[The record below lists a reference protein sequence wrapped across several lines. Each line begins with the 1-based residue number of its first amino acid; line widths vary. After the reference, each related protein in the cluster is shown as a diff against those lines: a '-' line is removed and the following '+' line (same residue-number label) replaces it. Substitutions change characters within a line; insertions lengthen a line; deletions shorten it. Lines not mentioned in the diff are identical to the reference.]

1 MKFGYEYF
9 FLRLSDLQA
18 KKIIS
23 ITTGRN
29 IGSIIDVDVLND
41 GKIDSLIVEQSRN
54 IFSLNRESDTRI
66 SWGDI
71 TKIGEDVILVRK
83 D

>member
-1 MKFGYEYF
+1 M
-9 FLRLSDLQA
+9 RLSDLQA

-23 ITTGRN
+23 ITSGRN

-41 GKIDSLIVEQSRN
+41 GRIDSLLIEQN
-54 IFSLNRESDTRI
+54 KTFFSLNRESDTRI
-66 SWGDI
+66 MWSDI
-71 TKIGEDVILVRK
+71 TKIGEDVILVKK

>member
-1 MKFGYEYF
+1 MVIL
-9 FLRLSDLQA
+9 LRLSDLQN

-29 IGSIIDVDVLND
+29 IGNIIDVDIHED
-41 GKIDSLIVEQSRN
+41 GRIDSFVIEQSRN
-54 IFSLNRESDTRI
+54 FFSLNRESDTRVL
-66 SWGDI
+66 WKDI
-71 TKIGEDVILVRK
+71 TKIGEDVILVQG

>member
-1 MKFGYEYF
+1 M
-9 FLRLSDLQA
+9 RLSDLQA

-23 ITTGRN
+23 ITSGRN

-41 GKIDSLIVEQSRN
+41 GRIDSLLIEQN
-54 IFSLNRESDTRI
+54 KTLFSLNRETDTRI
-66 SWGDI
+66 NWSDI
-71 TKIGEDVILVRK
+71 TKIGEDVILVKK

>member
-1 MKFGYEYF
+1 M
-9 FLRLSDLQA
+9 RLSDLQA

-23 ITTGRN
+23 ITSGRN
-29 IGSIIDVDVLND
+29 IGTIIDVDVLND
-41 GKIDSLIVEQSRN
+41 GRIDALLIEQN
-54 IFSLNRESDTRI
+54 KTLFSLSRETDTRI

-71 TKIGEDVILVRK
+71 TKIGEDVILVKK

>member
-1 MKFGYEYF
+1 MIY
-9 FLRLSDLQA
+9 LRLSDLQS

-23 ITTGRN
+23 IVSGRN
-29 IGSIIDVDVLND
+29 IGNIIDADVRDD
-41 GKIDSLIVEQSRN
+41 GNIESLIIEQSKN
-54 IFSLNRESDTRI
+54 FFSLNRESDTRI
-66 SWGDI
+66 FWNDI

>member
-1 MKFGYEYF
+1 M
-9 FLRLSDLQA
+9 RLSDLQA

-29 IGSIIDVDVLND
+29 IGSIIDVEVLND
-41 GKIDSLIVEQSRN
+41 GRIESLMIDQNKGL
-54 IFSLNRESDTRI
+54 FSLNRESDTRI
-66 SWGDI
+66 IWGDI
-71 TKIGEDVILVRK
+71 TKIGEDVILVKK

>member
-1 MKFGYEYF
+1 M
-9 FLRLSDLQA
+9 RLSDLQA

-23 ITTGRN
+23 ITSGRN

-41 GKIDSLIVEQSRN
+41 GRIESLLIEQN
-54 IFSLNRESDTRI
+54 KTLFSLNREMDTRI

-71 TKIGEDVILVRK
+71 TKIGEDVILVKK

>member
-1 MKFGYEYF
+1 M
-9 FLRLSDLQA
+9 RLSDLQA

-23 ITTGRN
+23 IVSGRN
-29 IGSIIDVDVLND
+29 IGSIIDADVRDD
-41 GKIDSLIVEQSRN
+41 GNIESLIVEQNRN
-54 IFSLNRESDTRI
+54 LFSLNRESDTKI
-66 SWGDI
+66 QWNDI

>member
-1 MKFGYEYF
+1 M
-9 FLRLSDLQA
+9 RLSDLQA

-23 ITTGRN
+23 ITSGRN

-41 GKIDSLIVEQSRN
+41 GRIDSLLVEQN
-54 IFSLNRESDTRI
+54 KTLFSLNRENDTRI
-66 SWGDI
+66 SWSDI
-71 TKIGEDVILVRK
+71 TKIGEDVILVKK

>member
-1 MKFGYEYF
+1 M
-9 FLRLSDLQA
+9 RLSDLQS

-29 IGSIIDVDVLND
+29 IGSIIDVEVGLD
-41 GKIDSLIVEQSRN
+41 GKVESLIIEYN
-54 IFSLNRESDTRI
+54 KNFFSLNRESDTKI
-66 SWGDI
+66 MWGEI
-71 TKIGEDVILVRK
+71 VKIGEDVILVKK